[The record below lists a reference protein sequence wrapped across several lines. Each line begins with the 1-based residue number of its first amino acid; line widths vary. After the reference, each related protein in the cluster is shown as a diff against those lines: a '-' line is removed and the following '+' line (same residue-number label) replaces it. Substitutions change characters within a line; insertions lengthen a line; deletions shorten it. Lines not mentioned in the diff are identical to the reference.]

1 MPLRTID
8 DRNLRWLGRTLFW
21 TASSCDRPSAFMPLL
36 ITCIWLFSGR
46 FVVLNSVK
54 SFVQSMLFWD
64 TRETHAPHGTI
75 CFGDRFQGRLPRPPT
90 IHPSSGS
97 HIDSPQ
103 PKLWADIKWRRG
115 WWFLTEDG
123 DDVDD
128 NKPWCIIIKHPSSCL
143 VFFIFIL
150 TIDPITC
157 CSYSQYCSIYETIKR
172 SLHSVAG
179 EEDLKVILNGIRK
192 SWNVL
197 CLWSRIK
204 EMKPF
209 NIIIHRTS
217 LFHLFHSSEG
227 STHHC
232 PCHQRNTNTFPPNPI
247 DLMWFI
253 N

>member
-1 MPLRTID
+1 MHHMQRSALATDFRAGYHV
-8 DRNLRWLGRTLFW
+8 LL
-21 TASSCDRPSAFMPLL
+21 PS
-36 ITCIWLFSGR
+36 
-46 FVVLNSVK
+46 
-54 SFVQSMLFWD
+54 
-64 TRETHAPHGTI
+64 
-75 CFGDRFQGRLPRPPT
+75 
-90 IHPSSGS
+90 IHPSI
-97 HIDSPQ
+97 HRQ
-103 PKLWADIKWRRG
+103 ATKLIRLNPNCGQILNDEEMTIPSSRR
-115 WWFLTEDG
+115 ED

-143 VFFIFIL
+143 VFFFSFIL

-157 CSYSQYCSIYETIKR
+157 CSYSRYCSIYGTIKR
-172 SLHSVAG
+172 SLHSVAE

-197 CLWSRIK
+197 CLWSRIN
-204 EMKPF
+204 ELKPF

-217 LFHLFHSSEG
+217 LFYLFHSSEG